1 MTTMASQIGGM
12 MARELTT
19 LKQEIEAYASDADVW
34 RTPPG
39 ITNSAGTLAL
49 HLAGNLRHFVGGVLG
64 GSGYRRD
71 RDREFA
77 ARGLPRGEL
86 VAGIDDA
93 IGEVEA
99 ALGRLADAELA
110 KEFPEP
116 VAKVRV
122 ATGDFLVHLVSHL
135 SYHLGQVDYHR
146 RLVTGS
152 AQTVGAVAPG
162 RLRSARPAG

>member
-1 MTTMASQIGGM
+1 MTTLAACLGAM

-19 LKQEIEAYASDADVW
+19 LKKELEAYPSDADVW
-34 RTPPG
+34 RIAPG

-49 HLAGNLRHFVGGVLG
+49 HLAGNLRHFIGAVLG
-64 GSGYRRD
+64 GTGYRRD

-77 ARGLPRGEL
+77 ARDLPRTEL
-86 VAGIDDA
+86 FAGIDEA
-93 IGEVEA
+93 IAAVEA
-99 ALGRLADAELA
+99 TLGRLPDAELA
-110 KEFPEP
+110 KEYPEP

-122 ATGDFLVHLVSHL
+122 ETGDFLVHLVSHL

-152 AQTVGAVAPG
+152 AGTVGAVAPG
-162 RLRSARPAG
+162 RLRSARPAE

>member
-1 MTTMASQIGGM
+1 MKKERQASDWIAGIL
-12 MARELTT
+12 ARDLRA
-19 LKQEIEAYASDADVW
+19 LRREIESFGDEGDVW

-77 ARGLPRGEL
+77 ARGLPRSEL
-86 VAGIDDA
+86 LAGIDDA

-110 KEFPEP
+110 KGFPEP

-122 ATGDFLVHLVSHL
+122 GNGDFVVHLVSHL
-135 SYHLGQVDYHR
+135 SYHL
-146 RLVTGS
+146 
-152 AQTVGAVAPG
+152 
-162 RLRSARPAG
+162 